1 MPLFE
6 TNYPNGEISNQI
18 YTFMKYIPII
28 CLIFL
33 YSCST
38 SKQTYKARTDRD
50 STATELLK
58 DSLAVVRLERDHFEA
73 KVRELESQVVEF
85 DTTACPPIP
94 EIHCP
99 GLNTDS
105 VNAVISRLNALYS
118 GAMNKVKISTDGQ
131 IEAEGRLRS
140 YRKQAERE
148 SAVMADK
155 DRLIDSLRRVSAE
168 RKVEVRTV
176 QAVTEK
182 KKKRDWFI
190 YLAIGLVLGWV
201 LRSYL
206 RRIIG
211 WIRPVKRKAQT

>member
-201 LRSYL
+201 LRSYWRKL
-206 RRIIG
+206 IG
-211 WIRPVKRKAQT
+211 WLRG

>member
-1 MPLFE
+1 
-6 TNYPNGEISNQI
+6 
-18 YTFMKYIPII
+18 MKYIPII

>member
-1 MPLFE
+1 
-6 TNYPNGEISNQI
+6 
-18 YTFMKYIPII
+18 MKYIPII

-105 VNAVISRLNALYS
+105 INQIISRLNALYS